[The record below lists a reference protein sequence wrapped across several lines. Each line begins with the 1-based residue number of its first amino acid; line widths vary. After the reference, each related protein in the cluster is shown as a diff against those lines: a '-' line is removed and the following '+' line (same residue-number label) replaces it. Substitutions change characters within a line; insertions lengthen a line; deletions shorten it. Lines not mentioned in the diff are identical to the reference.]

1 MNHVAATGKEPL
13 KREEDEF
20 CNETVDMPDETT
32 AAEENRRK
40 RR

>member
-20 CNETVDMPDETT
+20 CNETVGLTDEMI
-32 AAEENRRK
+32 AA
-40 RR
+40 